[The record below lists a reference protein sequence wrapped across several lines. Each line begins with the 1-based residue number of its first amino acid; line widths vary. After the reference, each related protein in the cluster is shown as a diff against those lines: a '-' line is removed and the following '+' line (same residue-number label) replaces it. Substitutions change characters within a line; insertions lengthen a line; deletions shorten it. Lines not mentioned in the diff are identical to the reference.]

1 LDRYLLP
8 RFCHCGVRNSI
19 PCTAFIV
26 LYSIVEFRGP
36 CNMPAL
42 GRVISLLIV
51 GCVYPILAGIIDTTP
66 ARADEEREIRCLALT
81 IYYEARGEPEAGQLA
96 VGHVVMNRTRN
107 ANFPS
112 SVCDVVQ
119 EGGERRNLCQFSWWC
134 DGLSDRPKDRAALYR
149 SLSIAEQIYLGCRA
163 DPTRGALW
171 FHTTGVKPSWSKKF
185 GRAQRIGDHLFYRG
199 NSQDAQRINASADE
213 TTLDS
218 ARCGTREHHLT
229 ERMVAAR

>member
-1 LDRYLLP
+1 
-8 RFCHCGVRNSI
+8 
-19 PCTAFIV
+19 
-26 LYSIVEFRGP
+26 
-36 CNMPAL
+36 MPAL

-51 GCVYPILAGIIDTTP
+51 GCVYPILAGIIGTAP

-112 SVCDVVQ
+112 SVCGVVQ
-119 EGGERRNLCQFSWWC
+119 EGGEQRNLCQFSWWC

-171 FHTTGVKPSWSKKF
+171 FHTTGVKPLWSKKF

-199 NSQDAQRINASADE
+199 NSQDAQRINASVDG

-218 ARCGTREHHLT
+218 ARCGTREHHPT